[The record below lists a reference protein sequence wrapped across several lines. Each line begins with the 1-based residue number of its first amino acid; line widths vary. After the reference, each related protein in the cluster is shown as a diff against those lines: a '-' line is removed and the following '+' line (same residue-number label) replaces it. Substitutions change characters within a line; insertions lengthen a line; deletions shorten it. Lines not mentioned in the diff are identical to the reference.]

1 MSHPAHLSS
10 LVLPCPPVR
19 QGAGRKVGGFSMIEV
34 MMTMV
39 LILLIIMVGMPT
51 FSGILAS
58 MRVRSVAEGMLSG
71 IQMARTEAVRR
82 NQPVSF
88 QLDSETGGGWSVVL
102 TADGSALQT
111 KPASE
116 GGAIIVQG
124 DLDTTLT
131 FNNLGQRTAP
141 AGGVLTFTFANP
153 DVDGCQPSGSIR
165 CLSIT
170 VQAGGQARLCDPA
183 RTSPDPQAC

>member
-1 MSHPAHLSS
+1 M
-10 LVLPCPPVR
+10 
-19 QGAGRKVGGFSMIEV
+19 V
-34 MMTMV
+34 MALM
-39 LILLIIMVGMPT
+39 LLIVLVGLPT
-51 FSGILAS
+51 FSGIIAN

-71 IQMARTEAVRR
+71 IQAARTEAVRR

-88 QLDSETGGGWSVVL
+88 RLDTETGGGWSVVL
-102 TADGSALQT
+102 TADGSTLQS

-116 GGAIIVQG
+116 GGAVIVQG

-170 VQAGGQARLCDPA
+170 VQGGGQTRLCDPA
-183 RTSPDPQAC
+183 RTAPDPQAC